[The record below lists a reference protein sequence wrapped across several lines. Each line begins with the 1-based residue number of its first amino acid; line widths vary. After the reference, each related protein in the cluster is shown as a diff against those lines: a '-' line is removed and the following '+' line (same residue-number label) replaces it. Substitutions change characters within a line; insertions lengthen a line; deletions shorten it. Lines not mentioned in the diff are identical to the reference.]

1 MNNYYCSD
9 AKWKNKMK
17 REKSGM
23 VESKLVIT
31 EAPHN
36 DIWPQGRTYPKN
48 AVAIEIR
55 RIVTPTNQKEN
66 KWISLFFL
74 LIAFVFILIRL
85 NFINFNRRFVALI
98 SGSVLYF
105 RGRYIPINRKFRGF
119 IILVFMFVLRIFFIV
134 FRLNLKSNRAGI
146 LTVIRNRI
154 GDSALLLSVAYFME
168 IRR

>member
-1 MNNYYCSD
+1 
-9 AKWKNKMK
+9 MK
-17 REKSGM
+17 REKSEDYWLSG
-23 VESKLVIT
+23 I
-31 EAPHN
+31 
-36 DIWPQGRTYPKN
+36 
-48 AVAIEIR
+48 
-55 RIVTPTNQKEN
+55 
-66 KWISLFFL
+66 FFL
-74 LIAFVFILIRL
+74 LVERFFYLIFI
-85 NFINFNRRFVALI
+85 FVALI

-119 IILVFMFVLRIFFIV
+119 IILVFIFVLRIFFIV